1 MKNNPNNIEVIDPV
15 IINTDSNMSTETQT
29 PVDLD
34 NLSEDQLLAA
44 LKKKQAVKQ
53 KAEFEKRH
61 AYEMDNDNFIVQS
74 ISKAKEL
81 RNTLREFKE
90 YSIREAN
97 KLYTRMYELQDK
109 EPKEQKQ
116 FSRISEC
123 GNFKVTVDMQEK
135 FMFTDEAEV
144 HLSAIQDILKEKFEA
159 RNKGFY
165 KFFERIMMRNGKGE
179 FDPKLLYKAKKEAKE
194 LGEQSIID
202 EIEKLDSCQRV
213 VGSSLYCRFYE
224 KNERNKWQD
233 ISLNFSS
240 L

>member
-61 AYEMDNDNFIVQS
+61 AYEMDNENFIVQS

-179 FDPKLLYKAKKEAKE
+179 FDPKKVSFGSTEIHQDTLITQIYYDNEDIDNYGGGTDSKSMDFE
-194 LGEQSIID
+194 II
-202 EIEKLDSCQRV
+202 EPWE
-213 VGSSLYCRFYE
+213 
-224 KNERNKWQD
+224 
-233 ISLNFSS
+233 
-240 L
+240 